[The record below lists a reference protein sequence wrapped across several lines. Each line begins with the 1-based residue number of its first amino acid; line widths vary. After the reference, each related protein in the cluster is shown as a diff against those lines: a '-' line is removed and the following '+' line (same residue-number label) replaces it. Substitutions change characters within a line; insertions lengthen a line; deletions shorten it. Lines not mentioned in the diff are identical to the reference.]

1 MIKEYCITKYFKNIS
16 QLETSEKLLLSSSPA
31 LPALSEVNREA
42 SLLLAGIQSLTIQDE
57 LVFQKSLLK
66 NRI

>member
-31 LPALSEVNREA
+31 LPTLSEVNREA